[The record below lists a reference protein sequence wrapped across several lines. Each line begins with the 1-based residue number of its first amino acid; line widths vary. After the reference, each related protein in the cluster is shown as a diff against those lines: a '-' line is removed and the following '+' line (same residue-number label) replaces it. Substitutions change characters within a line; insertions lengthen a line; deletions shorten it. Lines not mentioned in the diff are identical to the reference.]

1 MDRPIHKIIHDAK
14 SIHATNEQ
22 RQELLSLFHQADVE
36 FRLKEN
42 LLDDLQKTSVPATN
56 NQFFDAIFEKL
67 WLRRKTEVR
76 GRDFRTQLSVR
87 FAQWAAIL
95 IVGLL
100 LGYYFDAFKKES
112 SPIYY
117 TSVTPKGSVSE
128 MLLPDGTHIFLNSGS
143 KIKYSVD
150 GEANMREIFLAGE
163 AWFQVAKM
171 KEKPFLVH
179 TSRYDVLVTG
189 TTFNVKAYPNEKDV
203 TTTLEEG
210 HVSVKSS
217 GNLKLREDIQLK
229 PGEQLIYNAESK
241 NMRVQEV
248 NTKWYTSWKDN
259 KLVFVNM
266 SLKDLAV
273 LLERKYGI
281 EIEIGDQ
288 SILDYHYDGTI
299 KDETI
304 LEVLEILKRTL
315 PIQYRIVNQK
325 IVIKKNN

>member
-1 MDRPIHKIIHDAK
+1 MDRSINDIIQDAK
-14 SIHATNEQ
+14 SAHATDEQ
-22 RQELLSLFHQADVE
+22 RQELLSLFHQPDVE
-36 FRLKEN
+36 FILKEN
-42 LLDDLQKTSVPATN
+42 LFEDLQKISVSTKSK
-56 NQFFDAIFEKL
+56 QFFDEIFENL
-67 WLRRKTEVR
+67 WHRRKIEMVNSNSK
-76 GRDFRTQLSVR
+76 FQLSVR

-100 LGYYFDAFKKES
+100 LGYYFDAFRKES
-112 SPIYY
+112 APIYY
-117 TSVTPKGSVSE
+117 TSVAPKGSVSE

-143 KIKYSVD
+143 KIKYSVEGVD
-150 GEANMREIFLAGE
+150 HKREIFLTGE
-163 AWFQVAKM
+163 AWFHVAKM

-179 TSRYDVLVTG
+179 TSMYDVLVTG
-189 TTFNVKAYPNEKDV
+189 TSFNVKTYPDEKDV
-203 TTTLEEG
+203 ITTLEEG
-210 HVSVKSS
+210 RVYIKSS
-217 GNLKLREDIQLK
+217 ENLKLAEDIQLK
-229 PGEQLIYNAESK
+229 PGEQLIYNTESK
-241 NMRVQEV
+241 NIQIHEV

-315 PIQYRIVNQK
+315 PIQYHVVNQK
-325 IVIKKNN
+325 IVIQKNN